1 MRKTIITASLL
12 VILTLSLTQLATSQ
26 EMSTQGM
33 SNWKD
38 NVFTNETSGDV
49 FVAFTTYRP
58 RTSDV
63 PLGWRTVAWYRINAG
78 NSHTFLAYKEN
89 PIYYLIIDQATGR
102 RLLPENAKSYTGWRY
117 NKAFVIVSKDEPN
130 ALTPAADLLFT
141 THARTSN
148 LLLKDSNYFKSANT
162 GSVTVTPTG
171 VIAPLAEIVPAPPP
185 PTTEEGT
192 TDLDETGTTA
202 LETGWQATIT
212 ASVDGQ
218 ALDTDETGRFQAT
231 TNAPI
236 RITAQLRRDGRLTR
250 GTLFFSFEG
259 PAGAKVDKD
268 TGTTDNEAKV
278 TALLTLGKLPGQ
290 YKFIVKLKS
299 DALEDDPA
307 TQIDETAPIKLAELI
322 FIATEGPGA
331 DASSIEISGPS
342 AVDPR
347 GGSQTGSV
355 SGNISLTFTVETP
368 AGNPVVNASVSVT
381 ALSGPAIEDL
391 PAARPKTNAQGK
403 ASFTLRLKGSSLG
416 DLIIRADVGEVT
428 ATKTI
433 EVRHTL
439 GSVSFTNGLA
449 SSIYSG
455 RSDTVEVIARSK
467 IGTPLPGVTIR
478 FTSSSSNLR
487 FTTSS
492 GRTSTSSGKFKT
504 TVQTR
509 NKTSGSWNS
518 TGTTYTTNRTDKITA
533 TASYLG
539 HSRSASDSTKVMPS
553 SRERQTAAEHF
564 GSRHAGTFG
573 ARDWYWTGWRTVSL
587 SSSECRTVLHWW
599 GYASVSVVDDPFV
612 DEEDIRNED
621 PRAIKKVGTRSW
633 QVRVRIREHKVEQN
647 EVWVRVKARCEFID
661 DTFGAPSLPQLSQ
674 HPETHH
680 LSETWQQLSQVPSQT
695 ALLPNYPNPFNPE
708 TWIPYHLSDPA
719 EVALSI
725 YSTDGRLVR
734 TLALG
739 HQDAGI
745 YESKSRAAYWDGR
758 NSVGERVA
766 SGLYFYTLTAGD
778 FADTGKM
785 LIMK

>member
-368 AGNPVVNASVSVT
+368 AGNPVVNAPVSVT
-381 ALSGPAIEDL
+381 RLSGPAIEDL
-391 PAARPKTNAQGK
+391 SAARPKTNAQGK

-416 DLIIRADVGEVT
+416 DLIIRADVGKVT

-433 EVRHTL
+433 KVRHTL
-439 GSVSFTNGLA
+439 GRVSFVNGLPG
-449 SSIYSG
+449 SIRSG
-455 RSDTVEVIARSK
+455 LSDTVEVQARSK
-467 IGTPLPGVTIR
+467 TGTPMSGVS
-478 FTSSSSNLR
+478 FTFSTSSSNLR
-487 FTTSS
+487 FTRSSSTPTTSS
-492 GRTSTSSGKFKT
+492 KFST
-504 TVQTR
+504 TVQTKG
-509 NKTSGSWNS
+509 KTSGSWGGS
-518 TGTTYTTNRTDKITA
+518 TRSPTYNATGSEWIKITA
-533 TASYLG
+533 SHTPSPG
-539 HSRSASDSTKVMPS
+539 SRVTKTASDSTKVLPTS
-553 SRERQTAAEHF
+553 VERQTDAEHF
-564 GSRHAGTFG
+564 GSRGVGVFDT
-573 ARDWYWTGWRTVSL
+573 RNWYWTGWRTISL
-587 SSSECRTVLHWW
+587 TSSECRSVISWW
-599 GYASVSVVDDPFV
+599 GYASVSAIDDPYV
-612 DEEDIRNED
+612 QDEWIEAEN
-621 PRAIKKVGTRSW
+621 PNSIKKTGTRSW
-633 QVRVRIREHKVEQN
+633 QVRVRIREHKAEQN
-647 EVWVRVKARCEFID
+647 EVWVRARARCEVID
-661 DTFGAPSLPQLSQ
+661 TSFGAPSLPQLSQ

-695 ALLPNYPNPFNPE
+695 ALLPNYPNPFKPGN
-708 TWIPYHLSDPA
+708 LDP
-719 EVALSI
+719 VS
-725 YSTDGRLVR
+725 S
-734 TLALG
+734 
-739 HQDAGI
+739 
-745 YESKSRAAYWDGR
+745 
-758 NSVGERVA
+758 
-766 SGLYFYTLTAGD
+766 F
-778 FADTGKM
+778 
-785 LIMK
+785 